1 MPLRVLLV
9 ERSSLIRAACRRML
23 QEEPD
28 LSVVAEAANTGEAV
42 ATLSRQD
49 VDVVVIC
56 ATAEREAIRASA
68 IAALRLAADVKII
81 CVAHWTDPRDVDAT
95 LNAGALGCVELYDA
109 SDADVKRAVHLVH
122 RGERY
127 LSPGLS
133 SASGAVELG
142 REAGYERLTAREKEV
157 LLRVAQSKSNREI
170 ARELNLSMNTVAVH
184 RNKMMKK
191 IGVRKATAL
200 AVFAAERGLLIRK

>member
-9 ERSSLIRAACRRML
+9 DRSALARGAYRRL
-23 QEEPD
+23 LEEEPD
-28 LSVVAEAANTGEAV
+28 IAVVAEASSVAEAAV
-42 ATLSRQD
+42 TLARQD
-49 VDVVVIC
+49 ADVAVIC
-56 ATAEREAIRASA
+56 ATVDRDAVRAPG
-68 IAALRLAADVKII
+68 IAALRMAVRIEI
-81 CVAHWTDPRDVDAT
+81 VCVSHWTDAHDVDAT
-95 LNAGALGCVELYDA
+95 LRAGALGCVDLCDG
-109 SDADVKRAVHLVH
+109 SDLDLRRAVHLAH

-133 SASGAVELG
+133 SGSEVHETGS
-142 REAGYERLTAREKEV
+142 GYERLTAREKEV

-184 RNKMMKK
+184 RNRMMKK

>member
-1 MPLRVLLV
+1 
-9 ERSSLIRAACRRML
+9 
-23 QEEPD
+23 
-28 LSVVAEAANTGEAV
+28 
-42 ATLSRQD
+42 
-49 VDVVVIC
+49 
-56 ATAEREAIRASA
+56 
-68 IAALRLAADVKII
+68 
-81 CVAHWTDPRDVDAT
+81 
-95 LNAGALGCVELYDA
+95 
-109 SDADVKRAVHLVH
+109 VHLAH

-133 SASGAVELG
+133 SGSEVNETGS
-142 REAGYERLTAREKEV
+142 GYERLTTREKEV